1 MFVLADYDRAIEYH
15 IEHLK
20 IALALRDRVGEGRAY
35 WSLGNANASQGNMEK
50 ALQYAVKHLEISR
63 EVGQDLARS
72 CLEMARYASLLQNI
86 SRIIVVCR
94 PLMLSLLMLCVC
106 CVDR

>member
-1 MFVLADYDRAIEYH
+1 MYGLDEWYTCSLSFRPSVLCVLFARGMFVLADYDRAIEYH

-63 EVGQDLARS
+63 EVGRTSRS
-72 CLEMARYASLLQNI
+72 GEK
-86 SRIIVVCR
+86 
-94 PLMLSLLMLCVC
+94 
-106 CVDR
+106 